1 MFGGNGLPIYEYQCV
16 DCGTV
21 TDIKHAFKEPMND
34 VCAKCG
40 GALKRLFHAA
50 GIVFK
55 GSGFY
60 VTDSRKSS
68 TSSSDKSSG
77 EKSANASSGEK
88 SGGDKSGGDKTG
100 GDKSASASTGTASS
114 GESSASASSPLSP
127 TAAKSEGAAKGS
139 GGKSDAAA

>member
-1 MFGGNGLPIYEYQCV
+1 VFGGNGLPIYEYQCV

-68 TSSSDKSSG
+68 ASSSDKSPG
-77 EKSANASSGEK
+77 EKTAGASPGVK
-88 SGGDKSGGDKTG
+88 SGGDMG
-100 GDKSASASTGTASS
+100 ASAAT
-114 GESSASASSPLSP
+114 
-127 TAAKSEGAAKGS
+127 GAASGS
-139 GGKSDAAA
+139 ENASDGKPTPEGPAATKSDSAPAAAGGKSDAAA